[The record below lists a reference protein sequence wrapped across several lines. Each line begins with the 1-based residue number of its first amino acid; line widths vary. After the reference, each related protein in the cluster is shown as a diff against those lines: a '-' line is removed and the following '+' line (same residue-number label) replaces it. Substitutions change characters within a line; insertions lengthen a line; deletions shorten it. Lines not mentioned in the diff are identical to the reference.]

1 MDMSRNSRNS
11 QSDAHRVQTH
21 SGSAHR
27 PAPDSAEHQ
36 NESAAEQ
43 SASSVHPIEPGRSQ
57 GNAGPTPHDGRAT
70 ASPTTDPGAADARTS
85 AASRS
90 QQPGVLSM
98 NTEGGQSRRHPD
110 TPAGQHATGSFSESS
125 ETKKAG

>member
-1 MDMSRNSRNS
+1 MAMSRNSRNS
-11 QSDAHRVQTH
+11 QSDTHRGQTH
-21 SGSAHR
+21 PGSAHR

-43 SASSVHPIEPGRSQ
+43 AGSSVHPIEPGRNQ
-57 GNAGPTPHDGRAT
+57 GNARPTSHDVRAT
-70 ASPTTDPGAADARTS
+70 GNPTTDPDAADARTI

-98 NTEGGQSRRHPD
+98 NTEGGQSQRHPE
-110 TPAGQHATGSFSESS
+110 TPAGQHATGSFPESS